1 MPDIPSGCICFL
13 DKLHDASDECNTLFC
28 LCIFPLLPAQ
38 TYASRIEE
46 DFFMQNIVKLGS
58 IGLVTGIVNGLL
70 GIGGGTILIPAMI
83 FLLGEKQHKAH
94 GTSLAI
100 ILPTAVISA
109 AVYYFHDNLDIGLTL
124 KVVSGAVI
132 GGYIGAKLMNKIPA
146 KSLKKIFGIF
156 MVLAGLRMVF

>member
-1 MPDIPSGCICFL
+1 MQSMV
-13 DKLHDASDECNTLFC
+13 TLGF
-28 LCIFPLLPAQ
+28 
-38 TYASRIEE
+38 
-46 DFFMQNIVKLGS
+46 
-58 IGLVTGIVNGLL
+58 IGLISGMVNGLL

-109 AVYYFHDNLDIGLTL
+109 LIYYFHDNLDINLTL

-132 GGYIGAKLMNKIPA
+132 GGYIGAKLMNRIPA
-146 KSLKKIFGIF
+146 KSLKKLFGIF
-156 MVLAGLRMVF
+156 MVVAGLRMVF